1 MRRLAAPF
9 LTLGLAVVLTGAA
22 VAASAPADEMAPH
35 VFNDA
40 GMTLQLTPGMPGI
53 TFIGDTL
60 VCPPMLIKASSG
72 KNLSACEFTIS
83 SIGAVAPSSLVVT
96 MTVSGVTPA
105 QVAAHKFA
113 VAPSP
118 GPLVPFQTTSQTLYT
133 FTGADLPVTV
143 NPGVVWGSNAGTA
156 LDNSD
161 LGATIVIAYTVVAEA
176 ESVQGETATPDR
188 SQTLP
193 PTGSARGSSSGN
205 STPLFALLMCLLLG
219 GIGLITAQLQRRS
232 LRR

>member
-1 MRRLAAPF
+1 MRKLAAPF

-22 VAASAPADEMAPH
+22 VAASAPADRMAPH
-35 VFNDA
+35 VFTD
-40 GMTLQLTPGMPGI
+40 GVLTLQLTPAMPGI
-53 TFIGDTL
+53 TFSGDTL
-60 VCPPMLIKASSG
+60 VCPPLLIMTSSG
-72 KNLSACEFTIS
+72 QNLAACKFKIS
-83 SIGAVAPSSLVVT
+83 SIGAVAPSSLAVT
-96 MTVSGVTPA
+96 MTVSGITPS
-105 QVAAHKFA
+105 QAAADKFA

-118 GPLVPFQTTSQTLYT
+118 GPLVHFQTTSQTLYT

-143 NPGVVWGSNAGTA
+143 NPGVVWGANAGTA

-161 LGATIVIAYTVVAEA
+161 LGATIVITYTVTAEA

-193 PTGSARGSSSGN
+193 PTGSSRGSSSGS

-219 GIGLITAQLQRRS
+219 GIGLITARLQRREV
-232 LRR
+232 RR